1 MSEMPGMEK
10 KHAYGGRQC
19 MACGGM
25 ACKISYQQLRDM
37 VEKKQLGAGGIKEG
51 TEMPLGRMAKGGSV
65 AADEDEHLKGIH
77 KSNYVGRGNSMVG
90 SFVKAA
96 HNKNTSLS
104 DDELKGAA
112 KEHHTKV
119 LHEMKTMKKPHGNFA
134 DGGPVASPSSKP
146 SGINQGSHDYSEVG
160 SNEQK
165 ARNALANV
173 FGGHEAQAG
182 EKKAHGG
189 MMAEGGEMD
198 MGMDE
203 DDGMLMD
210 QCSHECMEALKKG
223 DKAGFKSAIQA
234 IVMDCLKKAGG

>member
-1 MSEMPGMEK
+1 M
-10 KHAYGGRQC
+10 KHNYKGQPC
-19 MACGGM
+19 MACGG
-25 ACKISYQQLRDM
+25 AVCKLNYGHLREQ
-37 VEKKQLGAGGIKEG
+37 VEKERMGGDGIGKGMEG
-51 TEMPLGRMAKGGSV
+51 HGLGRMAKGGSV
-65 AADEDEHLKGIH
+65 AADEDEDLKGIH

-104 DDELKGAA
+104 DEELKGAA
-112 KEHHTKV
+112 KEHHMKV
-119 LHEMKTMKKPHGNFA
+119 LGEMKSMKKPHGNYA
-134 DGGPVASPSSKP
+134 DGGPVASPSSQP
-146 SGINQGSHDYSEVG
+146 SGMNQGSHDYSEVG
-160 SNEQK
+160 PNEKK

-173 FGGHEAQAG
+173 FGGGGSEAQAG

-189 MMAEGGEMD
+189 MMAEGGE